1 MEYVKNPLDIDSAV
15 DELVNFQE
23 VWKSQGKNMS
33 QRRTQMVRFENSDSD
48 ADEGIAEWV
57 WKNSYQNPSF

>member
-57 WKNSYQNPSF
+57 WKNPYQNPSF

>member
-15 DELVNFQE
+15 DELVKFQE

-57 WKNSYQNPSF
+57 WKNPY